1 MVQGLEPVSFPDPK
15 PEIRIL
21 KAFRKL
27 GSIKWKIDN
36 ERHEHQHRAPSRKS
50 KPDTPAIRGIPSL
63 HSRPNNRDRKTD
75 REQKVGHDCVCV
87 AAVVVGMLQYAR
99 CTCIAAEKIHN
110 NHPGDRVA
118 AKMI

>member
-1 MVQGLEPVSFPDPK
+1 LEPVSFPDPK

-36 ERHEHQHRAPSRKS
+36 KRHEHQHRAPSRKS

-87 AAVVVGMLQYAR
+87 AAVVVGMLQYAG